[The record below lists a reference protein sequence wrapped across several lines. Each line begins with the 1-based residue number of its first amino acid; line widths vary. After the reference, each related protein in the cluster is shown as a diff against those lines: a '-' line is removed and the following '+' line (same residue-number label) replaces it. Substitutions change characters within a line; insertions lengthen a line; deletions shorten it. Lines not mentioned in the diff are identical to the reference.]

1 MTKHYVVIQYASN
14 YEAEREFECG
24 HKHRSYRAAWR
35 CENRLRRAGTI
46 TGNVRVE
53 ERKENRS

>member
-46 TGNVRVE
+46 TGNARVS
-53 ERKENRS
+53 ERRD